1 MRVSRVLPIVA
12 AGALVAA
19 TVTPASAETAGV
31 GSTSGALTAL
41 GLDVG
46 GLLQLDLLS
55 DNGSA
60 TTDPAAGVPS
70 AAAALTALAVEQPT
84 TGLSEAI
91 SVFEVESTGEPKTAG
106 QDSAVPI
113 DNAVLKGSVLP
124 TLLGAGVTPDGA
136 VSGVT
141 SGIGQLDVLGG
152 ILSLGSSDSDLGT
165 SVLPI
170 AAGGERSLALDA
182 ITILDLEALL
192 AGLGIPL
199 TELPTDTIL
208 ALVDSLGITQLDPV
222 LAQLDAALAQLQ
234 PLLDELGL
242 GDFELDEL
250 SDLTDLPGVIE
261 DLEGGIDLLSGVQSG
276 SQTVT
281 TTTCELV
288 GGLLGSVLNCTD
300 TVSVVNGATQQV
312 TALAPQ
318 LDALTALLDQLL
330 PGLLEDAL
338 DLLKGQNLLSLE
350 GLDVSVLTKATDDL
364 ATSVADVEA
373 ALGAIKVGNLTV
385 PLDGVLDTADQ
396 VNAVVAQVQGL
407 VDGVL
412 GTIDLGLADLIDI
425 GLLEE
430 QTSVTQAED
439 GTIVSKATFNGVRVD
454 VLPIVGELSGVLDG
468 ILAGLGGA
476 DSIGA
481 TLEGLGVPVAD
492 PLSVLPLD
500 SALGDLPIPDL
511 TQVVQGTAALELL
524 DGLSLRTASLTQEST
539 YVLGSTVTP
548 GAPAAPASPAGPSLP
563 TTGGNGTMLLLMAG
577 IAAAGALGLRRW
589 VVSQES

>member
-1 MRVSRVLPIVA
+1 MRLSRVLPIIA
-12 AGALVAA
+12 AGALVTA

-60 TTDPAAGVPS
+60 STNPASGVPS

-91 SVFEVESTGEPKTAG
+91 SVFEVESTGAPETAG
-106 QDSAVPI
+106 QESAVPI
-113 DNAVLKGSVLP
+113 DNAVLRGSVLP
-124 TLLGAGVTPDGA
+124 TLLAAGVGPDGA
-136 VSGVT
+136 ISGVT

-152 ILSLGSSDSDLGT
+152 ILSLGSSDSDLGAT
-165 SVLPI
+165 VLPV

-199 TELPTDTIL
+199 AELPTDTVLGLI
-208 ALVDSLGITQLDPV
+208 DSLGITQLDPV
-222 LAQLDAALAQLQ
+222 LAQLETLLGQLGLAGQSLDEVIAGAPTLVTTATAALNSQLTTLQATQTQLQ
-234 PLLDELGL
+234 QASAACALL
-242 GDFELDEL
+242 
-250 SDLTDLPGVIE
+250 
-261 DLEGGIDLLSGVQSG
+261 GGIGSALGFACDEVAGLI
-276 SQTVT
+276 SQTTSQITAITGQISAVT
-281 TTTCELV
+281 AV
-288 GGLLGSVLNCTD
+288 VDQLLG
-300 TVSVVNGATQQV
+300 
-312 TALAPQ
+312 
-318 LDALTALLDQLL
+318 LL

-338 DLLKGQNLLSLE
+338 DLLEGQSLLSLE
-350 GLDVSVLTKATDDL
+350 GLDVSVLTTATDDL
-364 ATSVADVEA
+364 ATSVADVDA
-373 ALGAIKVGNLTV
+373 TLGAVKVGNIAV
-385 PLDGVLDTADQ
+385 PLDGVLDTVDQ
-396 VNAVVAQVQGL
+396 VNAVVGQVQGL

-430 QTSVTQAED
+430 QTSVTEGPD
-439 GTIVSKATFNGVRVD
+439 GTIVSKAAFNGVRVD
-454 VLPIVGELSGVLDG
+454 VLPIAGELSGVLDG
-468 ILAGLGGA
+468 ILAGLGGP

-500 SALGDLPIPDL
+500 SVLGALPIPDL

-539 YVLGSTVTP
+539 YVLSATAT
-548 GAPAAPASPAGPSLP
+548 PAAPAGPAAPGAPSLP
-563 TTGGNGTMLLLMAG
+563 TTGGNETMLLLMAG